1 MSFEMAFV
9 FAILGI
15 AFFLLVTERYPID
28 QVALAIPVVLLLAG
42 VLNAEEDL
50 ILRGCWTPQ
59 REAGSW
65 VACGPRDSSEDRT
78 CRLNSTLTV

>member
-65 VACGPRDSSEDRT
+65 VACSPRDSSEDRT